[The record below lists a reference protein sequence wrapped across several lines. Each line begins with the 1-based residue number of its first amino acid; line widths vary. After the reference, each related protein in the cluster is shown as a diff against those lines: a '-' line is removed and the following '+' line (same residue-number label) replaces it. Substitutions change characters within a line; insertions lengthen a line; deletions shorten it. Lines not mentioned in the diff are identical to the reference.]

1 MGQVKYD
8 MVGDKLRGVGGV
20 AHVTCMPLLWVKQA
34 FPNTG
39 PIYLYI

>member
-8 MVGDKLRGVGGV
+8 MVGDKLRSVGGM
-20 AHVTCMPLLWVKQA
+20 ACVTRPPLLWVKQA

-39 PIYLYI
+39 PI